1 MRAFILPALAL
12 ATFTFTPAAF
22 AQDATRLPAA
32 GETLL
37 NVAATERVE
46 VQQDLLI
53 ANLRVEMEGTD
64 PAILQNEINTI
75 MKNAVEKSKAVTDVK
90 TSTDGYY
97 VYPYDPNPQPVEKGV
112 TPKKEQ
118 KWRGSQGITISGKN
132 PQALLELAG
141 ELQSMGLVMGGLNY
155 TLSPEATE
163 TARDSL
169 MEAALAK
176 VQTKADRAGKAL
188 GKTKVELVEVSVDS
202 AMPSYPQPMMM
213 RAMAS
218 DGMMEKGAA
227 PTAEPGMSEITLTVT
242 ARALLK

>member
-1 MRAFILPALAL
+1 MRALILPALAL
-12 ATFTFTPAAF
+12 ATFAFTPAAF
-22 AQDATRLPAA
+22 AQDTTRLPAA

-37 NVAATERVE
+37 NVSASERLE

-75 MKNAVEKSKAVTDVK
+75 MKNAVDKAKAVTDVK

-176 VQTKADRAGKAL
+176 VQAKAERAGKAL
-188 GKTKVELVEVSVDS
+188 GKTKVELVEVSVDA

-218 DGMMEKGAA
+218 DGAMEKGAA

>member
-141 ELQSMGLVMGGLNY
+141 ELQAIGLVMGGLNY